1 MKSFI
6 KGSTVTLG
14 INHSKLLLLITC
26 VLALS
31 ALSAC
36 NQAPNKT
43 FGMYAYD
50 PAITTLESARA
61 NGLGPDVQL
70 EVLTHQDGSLIV
82 VQSPA
87 ALDESCVKDATAS
100 FGPDGR
106 PALIIKFK
114 SSCAEALETF
124 TGANVGKLIAVAVN
138 GQVLSTPR
146 INEAISG
153 GQIVIEGQFDAIG
166 Y

>member
-1 MKSFI
+1 M
-6 KGSTVTLG
+6 TPYLPPL
-14 INHSKLLLLITC
+14 SKIACALS
-26 VLALS
+26 LS

-36 NQAPNKT
+36 NQAPDKT
-43 FGMYAYD
+43 FGIYAYD
-50 PAITTLESARA
+50 PAITTLESAEE
-61 NGLGPDVQL
+61 NGLGPDVKL
-70 EVLTHQDGSLIV
+70 ESLKAQGGSLIV

-114 SSCAEALETF
+114 SRCAEALETF
-124 TGANVGKLIAVAVN
+124 TGAHVGKLIAIVAN

-146 INEAISG
+146 INEAIRG